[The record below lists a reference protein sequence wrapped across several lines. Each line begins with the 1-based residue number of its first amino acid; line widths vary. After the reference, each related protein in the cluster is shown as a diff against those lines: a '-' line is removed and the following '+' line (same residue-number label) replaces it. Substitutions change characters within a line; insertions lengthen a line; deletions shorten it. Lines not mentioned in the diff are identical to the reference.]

1 MDTRSISKLGYKAGE
16 GTRDTF
22 CDTLVGSWAGR
33 AKSFLVVSE
42 SDLAPLCVVATKY
55 SRQ

>member
-33 AKSFLVVSE
+33 AKSFLVVGE